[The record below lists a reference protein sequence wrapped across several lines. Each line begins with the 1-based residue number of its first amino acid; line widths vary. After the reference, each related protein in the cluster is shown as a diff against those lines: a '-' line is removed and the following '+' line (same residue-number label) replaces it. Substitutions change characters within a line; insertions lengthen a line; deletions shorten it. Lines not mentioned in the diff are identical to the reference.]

1 MTTEI
6 PLTELDA
13 TRWEGLETAH
23 WSSPAT
29 MVPRVL
35 HRLAAVGP
43 DGGRPEDCELLYCL
57 IPEPGRPVPSATP
70 VALPFLLALAADPAT
85 GAARGPLTALLARL
99 LPAAPDLPER
109 HRSRALPL
117 LTDPDPAV
125 RRAALPLA
133 PDPGC
138 LLGLWRT
145 ETDPSVRLSLLLA
158 LAGTATTGAR
168 AVLAETLTE
177 DHPALYV
184 AAVHASAGHD
194 PDLPVRHLDRLLT
207 LLTDPALRPRF
218 DDVWYPAH
226 RPGPLTREHLL
237 WSVYGLLV
245 HRPDLQSAYPGHL
258 LAAADR
264 TGDEALRR
272 EAVLLARHHGGS

>member
-1 MTTEI
+1 MAI
-6 PLTELDA
+6 QLSLAELD
-13 TRWEGLETAH
+13 TERWTGLETAH

-35 HRLAAVGP
+35 HRLAAPGP
-43 DGGRPEDCELLYCL
+43 GGARPEDCELLHCL
-57 IPEPGRPVPSATP
+57 VPEPGRPVPSATP

-85 GAARGPLTALLARL
+85 GAARAPLTALLARL
-99 LPAAPDLPER
+99 LRAAPELPER
-109 HRSRALPL
+109 HRSHALPL

-145 ETDPSVRLSLLLA
+145 EADPSVRLSLLLA
-158 LAGTATTGAR
+158 LAPTGTTGAR
-168 AVLAETLTE
+168 AVLSETLTE

-184 AAVHASAGHD
+184 AAVHGSAAHD

-218 DDVWYPAH
+218 DDVWYPPH
-226 RPGPLTREHLL
+226 HTEPLTREHLL
-237 WSVYGLLV
+237 WSVYGLLA
-245 HRPDLQSAYPGHL
+245 HRPDLRADLPRHL

-264 TGDEALRR
+264 TGDGRLRR
-272 EAVLLARHHGGS
+272 EALQLARHHAP